1 MLLISTLILRQ
12 TKVIFYLGTVE
23 HCCLGMVLHCCR
35 GIEVHSCFSCC
46 FGTLVHSCLGTSL
59 HSCRGTL
66 THCSL
71 GTVEHCCLGTLWHCC
86 FGTCFG
92 ILEWMN
98 NINIRTYT
106 TKKYYHWLLLGF
118 QINVTKPIP
127 VDKILVVCCYTLAL
141 QLVWVRSHRLLLAP

>member
-1 MLLISTLILRQ
+1 MTKTIHFKNFKKQLAYIKKILLIMDALDWDIDLKPA
-12 TKVIFYLGTVE
+12 KVIFYLGTVE
-23 HCCLGMVLHCCR
+23 HCCLGIVLHCCR

-59 HSCRGTL
+59 HSCLGTL

-92 ILEWMN
+92 IFEWMN
-98 NINIRTYT
+98 NGNNRKCTAKSIF
-106 TKKYYHWLLLGF
+106 L
-118 QINVTKPIP
+118 
-127 VDKILVVCCYTLAL
+127 
-141 QLVWVRSHRLLLAP
+141 

>member
-1 MLLISTLILRQ
+1 MTKTIHFLNFKKEMVYVKKILLIMAALDWGIDLKQ
-12 TKVIFYLGTVE
+12 AELIFYLGTVE

-59 HSCRGTL
+59 HSCLGTL

-98 NINIRTYT
+98 NGNNRKYT
-106 TKKYYHWLLLGF
+106 TKSIF
-118 QINVTKPIP
+118 F
-127 VDKILVVCCYTLAL
+127 C
-141 QLVWVRSHRLLLAP
+141 

>member
-1 MLLISTLILRQ
+1 MKYFTFVAGMLINVRSNDKKLFIFWILKSNCHILRKYCWLWMLLISTLILRQ
-12 TKVIFYLGTVE
+12 TNVIFYLGTVE

-59 HSCRGTL
+59 HSCLGTL

-92 ILEWMN
+92 ILE
-98 NINIRTYT
+98 
-106 TKKYYHWLLLGF
+106 
-118 QINVTKPIP
+118 
-127 VDKILVVCCYTLAL
+127 
-141 QLVWVRSHRLLLAP
+141 